1 MRFFIWFSS
10 ILQVLLSPV
19 YLSFFS
25 LRKITKSNF
34 YHHLPT
40 LNIANLF
47 MQSFASPLPSPHPTP
62 IPHPTKITHHKSN
75 TTNQTPQ
82 IYAPPTQKGR
92 NYRLYLR
99 PFYPKIHRKG
109 ATIAYTHALSIQKS
123 IERAQLSPMP
133 QEKFVNICANSWLK
147 TTNTGSTNH
156 ADFLLNPCNNFNHKL
171 AQIILRRILW
181 KYDNICVTLLWHKIC
196 SINYA
201 TQFML

>member
-1 MRFFIWFSS
+1 MIFKYLTS
-10 ILQVLLSPV
+10 IVKPCVFKL
-19 YLSFFS
+19 FS

-47 MQSFASPLPSPHPTP
+47 MQSFASPHFLPPPTQ
-62 IPHPTKITHHKSN
+62 KSR

-109 ATIAYTHALSIQKS
+109 ATIAS
-123 IERAQLSPMP
+123 P
-133 QEKFVNICANSWLK
+133 QEKS
-147 TTNTGSTNH
+147 
-156 ADFLLNPCNNFNHKL
+156 LLNPLNRCEPQKHPQKRNPCEPKMPTN
-171 AQIILRRILW
+171 LREISHHQKQNL
-181 KYDNICVTLLWHKIC
+181 
-196 SINYA
+196 
-201 TQFML
+201 